1 MPLAQGVSSDA
12 VKPWAEAVV
21 SSEGSTEV
29 DSVSTLTHSHGGW
42 QASIPWWSG
51 GRFAD
56 KHKAAGFLQNPRER
70 KRSNRQRESKRLTL
84 KAKSLNNLTS
94 E

>member
-29 DSVSTLTHSHGGW
+29 DSVSTLTHMWLAAVGG
-42 QASIPWWSG
+42 G

-56 KHKAAGFLQNPRER
+56 KHKAAGFLQNPRDR
-70 KRSNRQRESKRLTL
+70 KRSKRQRESKHLTL
-84 KAKSLNNLTS
+84 RAKSLNNLTS

>member
-29 DSVSTLTHSHGGW
+29 DSVSTLTHMWLAAVGG
-42 QASIPWWSG
+42 G
-51 GRFAD
+51 
-56 KHKAAGFLQNPRER
+56 EVC
-70 KRSNRQRESKRLTL
+70 
-84 KAKSLNNLTS
+84 
-94 E
+94 